1 VPEACYCLRLHHL
14 LLLLLLMPE
23 ACCLCKGLLLL
34 PLLLLLQML
43 LNKILQLLVA
53 LCKLRLAQLPRC
65 LQLPEIRL
73 LFAFSAH
80 VFLCWF
86 SWLCISICSSL
97 CFTCCCCC
105 CCWACAATTLALAA
119 CSSLLSCTCNSGL
132 LCIRHAAINDYTV
145 VCISCSICPFWRGFI
160 CTSSVLVC

>member
-14 LLLLLLMPE
+14 LLLLMPE
-23 ACCLCKGLLLL
+23 TCCLGKGLLLL

-43 LNKILQLLVA
+43 LNEILQLLVA

-73 LFAFSAH
+73 LFAFFAH
-80 VFLCWF
+80 VSLCWF

-97 CFTCCCCC
+97 CFTCC

-119 CSSLLSCTCNSGL
+119 CSSLLSCTCNSRL

-145 VCISCSICPFWRGFI
+145 VHINCSVCPFTCGFT
-160 CTSSVLVC
+160 CTSSVLIH